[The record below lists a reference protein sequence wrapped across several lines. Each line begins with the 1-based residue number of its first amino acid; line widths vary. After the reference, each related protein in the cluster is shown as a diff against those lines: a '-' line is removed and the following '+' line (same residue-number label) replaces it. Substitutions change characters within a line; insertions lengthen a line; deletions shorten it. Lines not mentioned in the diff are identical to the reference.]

1 MENITI
7 QVDSETAQA
16 YRNADP
22 EKQRK
27 IQMFLNIML
36 KKTVNQK
43 NLLET
48 MQEAS
53 QEATTNGLTPEV
65 LDSILSDD

>member
-7 QVDSETAQA
+7 QVDAETAQA

-22 EKQRK
+22 QKQKK
-27 IQMFLNIML
+27 IHAFLNIML
-36 KKTVNQK
+36 KKTVNEK
-43 NLLET
+43 PLLEI

-53 QEATTNGLTPEV
+53 EEAVANGMTPEI
-65 LDSILSDD
+65 LESIL